1 MRVDLRSGGTQ
12 NNKFPSFPVNHPSF
26 CRFQVVPCKPRSRHH
41 IRISPSFDA
50 DASLIYFGSVE
61 GRNVMSF
68 NETGNFVL
76 KKRLPVNAFHT
87 EIDTSKLLEA
97 IQASSEEKH
106 NRITR
111 RIAPVSSWT
120 RLLLF
125 TSQTWTIPLSSPK
138 IISEPL

>member
-1 MRVDLRSGGTQ
+1 M
-12 NNKFPSFPVNHPSF
+12 
-26 CRFQVVPCKPRSRHH
+26 
-41 IRISPSFDA
+41 
-50 DASLIYFGSVE
+50 YFWSVE

-87 EIDTSKLLEA
+87 EIDPSKLLEA

-106 NRITR
+106 NRITCWV
-111 RIAPVSSWT
+111 APVSSWT

-125 TSQTWTIPLSSPK
+125 ASQTRTVPLWSPK
-138 IISEPL
+138 IINEPL